1 MSHIPSLTNP
11 PNAPKKKKKPNRRQ
25 NQNRRLNLDEEDD
38 VMEVSW
44 KWLADRGVRPK
55 FLRYNPDDVEE
66 IDDIDTLL
74 HIRELYLPPSQP
86 QSLYEHSYCT
96 LMVESVDSKL
106 YTL

>member
-11 PNAPKKKKKPNRRQ
+11 PNAPKKKKPNRRQ
-25 NQNRRLNLDEEDD
+25 NQNRRLNLDEED
-38 VMEVSW
+38 ETVSW